1 MTSAKGKNTKR
12 TMQILSSLSCESV
25 AFRKTIGIARAGYH
39 YSPMAW
45 IRTIAPGE
53 ATGLL
58 KRLYDEALVRAGKVF
73 NVLRIQSLRPEVLQ
87 AGVALYEELMISPRS
102 PLSRAQR
109 EMIATAVSQANAC
122 HY

>member
-1 MTSAKGKNTKR
+1 
-12 TMQILSSLSCESV
+12 
-25 AFRKTIGIARAGYH
+25 
-39 YSPMAW
+39 MAW

-58 KRLYDEALVRAGKVF
+58 KRIYDEAVERAGKIF
-73 NVLRIQSLRPEVLQ
+73 NVVRCQSLRPEVLS
-87 AGVALYEELMISPRS
+87 ASLDLYKELMLSPRS

-109 EMIATAVSQANAC
+109 EMIAVAVSRANDC

>member
-1 MTSAKGKNTKR
+1 
-12 TMQILSSLSCESV
+12 
-25 AFRKTIGIARAGYH
+25 
-39 YSPMAW
+39 MAW
-45 IRTIAPGE
+45 IRTIMPGE

-58 KRLYDEALVRAGKVF
+58 KRLYDEAAARAGKVF

-87 AGVALYEELMISPRS
+87 AGVELYKELMHSDRS

-109 EMIATAVSQANAC
+109 EMIAVAVSRANEC